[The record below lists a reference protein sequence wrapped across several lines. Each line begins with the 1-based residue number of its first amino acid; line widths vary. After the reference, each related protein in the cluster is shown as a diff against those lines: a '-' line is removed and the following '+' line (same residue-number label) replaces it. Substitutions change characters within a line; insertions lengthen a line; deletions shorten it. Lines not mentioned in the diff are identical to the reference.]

1 MSRSMVAQSPS
12 FHEERGVLESVN
24 TADHADE
31 EHDMQ
36 GVLAMR
42 KNLFGSFEKA
52 SEQKGNS
59 RILTKPPLAPNNNN
73 LAVSNYTDS
82 TGGSLVDNRLSSL
95 SSSTSSSNS
104 VQNAAAAKS
113 NNMLAVYLRIRP
125 PSNVASAQYPLDCTI
140 EIVDHR
146 AKTEHSEDESN
157 SSPREFPTSILTYPP
172 ITSQAYKSI
181 RQTGEGNG
189 SKAVVVSGVKQFN
202 FQRVF
207 GPSDSQRTIYDAVT
221 APLVAG
227 VFPTIGSDGFLINKG
242 QSALLFAYG
251 ITNAGKT
258 YTIMGD
264 DEGRKCGI
272 IPRAIDGIL
281 KEIHRREQDAT
292 DSCTYQL
299 HASFYEIYNEQ
310 VFDLLS
316 GNLDQGQSK
325 KSRTGKD
332 RQPLKIREDKSGYI
346 FVQGLTKHKI
356 SR

>member
-1 MSRSMVAQSPS
+1 MVVQSPS
-12 FHEERGVLESVN
+12 FQEESDILECVN
-24 TADHADE
+24 AADPIDE
-31 EHDMQ
+31 EPDMQ

-42 KNLFGSFEKA
+42 KNLFGTFERA
-52 SEQKGNS
+52 SEQRGHS
-59 RILTKPPLAPNNNN
+59 RNVSKPPLAPNN
-73 LAVSNYTDS
+73 ASNFTSNSDS
-82 TGGSLVDNRLSSL
+82 TGGSIADNRLSSL

-104 VQNAAAAKS
+104 AQNTIGAKGT
-113 NNMLAVYLRIRP
+113 NHNMLSVYLRIRP
-125 PSNVASAQYPLDCTI
+125 PSKTASAQYPLDSTI

-146 AKTEHSEDESN
+146 AKFEHSEDESLT
-157 SSPREFPTSILTYPP
+157 SPREFPMSILTYPP

-181 RQTGEGNG
+181 RQTGEGTINNG
-189 SKAVVVSGVKQFN
+189 KAVVVSGVKQYN

-207 GPSDSQRTIYDAVT
+207 GPSDSQRTIYDAVA
-221 APLVAG
+221 APLVTG
-227 VFPTIGSDGFLINKG
+227 VFPTISSNGFITSTG

-281 KEIHRREQDAT
+281 KEIHRREQNAIVKYA
-292 DSCTYQL
+292 YQL

-316 GNLDQGQSK
+316 GTTDQGNSK
-325 KSRTGKD
+325 KSRAIKD
-332 RQPLKIREDKSGYI
+332 RQALKIREDKNGYI
-346 FVQGLTKHKI
+346 FVQGLTKHKV

>member
-1 MSRSMVAQSPS
+1 MVVHSPS
-12 FHEERGVLESVN
+12 FHEESDILECVN
-24 TADHADE
+24 AADPVDE
-31 EHDMQ
+31 EPDMQ

-42 KNLFGSFEKA
+42 KNLFGSFERA
-52 SEQKGNS
+52 SEQRGPS
-59 RILTKPPLAPNNNN
+59 RNVSKPPLAPNNGTNVTNN
-73 LAVSNYTDS
+73 TDGS
-82 TGGSLVDNRLSSL
+82 GGSVAENRFSSL

-104 VQNAAAAKS
+104 AQSTTGPKGT

-125 PSNVASAQYPLDCTI
+125 PSKTASAQYPLDSTI
-140 EIVDHR
+140 EIVEHR
-146 AKTEHSEDESN
+146 TKAEHSEDESLN
-157 SSPREFPTSILTYPP
+157 TPREFPMSILTYPP

-181 RQTGEGNG
+181 RQTGEGATSNG
-189 SKAVVVSGVKQFN
+189 KAVVISGVKQFN

-207 GPSDSQRTIYDAVT
+207 GPSDSQRTIYDSVA
-221 APLVAG
+221 APLVTG
-227 VFPTIGSDGFLINKG
+227 VFPTIGSNGFVTSKG

-281 KEIHRREQDAT
+281 KEIHRREQIAVDTFA
-292 DSCTYQL
+292 YQL

-316 GNLDQGQSK
+316 GTSDQGNSK
-325 KSRTGKD
+325 KSRAIKD
-332 RQPLKIREDKSGYI
+332 RQALKIREDKNGYI
-346 FVQGLTKHKI
+346 FVQGLTKHKVA
-356 SR
+356 R